1 MNYGLALSLKV
12 EKFVMQLVAER
23 ERERAA
29 RELGA
34 VGVGAEL
41 NVNASSNSARSGAT
55 GKTLSSMTTAAD
67 MDIDIEERALQLAVE
82 ETYEESGRRWM
93 PWASN
98 GRAIRVGEII
108 LIVDSDTIV
117 PEDCFRDAAREL
129 VESPE
134 VAIIQHESGE

>member
-1 MNYGLALSLKV
+1 
-12 EKFVMQLVAER
+12 MQLVAEW
-23 ERERAA
+23 EREHAA

-41 NVNASSNSARSGAT
+41 NVNASSNSARSGAM

-67 MDIDIEERALQLAVE
+67 MDIDIEERVLQLAVE
-82 ETYEESGRRWM
+82 EMYEESGQRWM

-108 LIVDSDTIV
+108 LVVDSDTIV

-134 VAIIQHESGE
+134 VAIIQHELGE

>member
-1 MNYGLALSLKV
+1 MKV

-29 RELGA
+29 REPGA